1 MVKKI
6 FNSMRLKVKKQNFY
20 IYLIFWIFLVGR
32 FFIFSKIFMVIGR
45 DFLPE
50 NKHFDLN
57 LYILFSSNKSLKL
70 SMFDLENSVHYLERI
85 LKHKFADGF

>member
-1 MVKKI
+1 
-6 FNSMRLKVKKQNFY
+6 
-20 IYLIFWIFLVGR
+20 
-32 FFIFSKIFMVIGR
+32 MVIAR

-57 LYILFSSNKSLKL
+57 LYILFSNNKSLKL
-70 SMFDLENSVHYLERI
+70 SLFDLENSVRYLERI